1 MKKIKKPHSSDKYI
15 WRIIKT
21 REPVHGQLVIKNVLS
36 KTANHARL
44 RVFSDPYFP
53 VLYRK
58 IQFWENP
65 CSGIFYAAK
74 NWASYWHT
82 ILKAIHNT
90 AYDMRKYVFSLTRI
104 LPYNDRIYDSVLIRK
119 NTGQWKPVF
128 SHILCSVSGNHF
140 TLLILFDDN
149 ATFSARQNREKLDL
163 FVSGL
168 LVSLTWNLN
177 KCF

>member
-104 LPYNDRIYDSVLIRK
+104 LAYFMQRKRKPFHPSYFIWWQCNIFSETKSWKARPVCQWTFGQSHVESQQVFLVLHL
-119 NTGQWKPVF
+119 
-128 SHILCSVSGNHF
+128 S
-140 TLLILFDDN
+140 
-149 ATFSARQNREKLDL
+149 
-163 FVSGL
+163 
-168 LVSLTWNLN
+168 
-177 KCF
+177 